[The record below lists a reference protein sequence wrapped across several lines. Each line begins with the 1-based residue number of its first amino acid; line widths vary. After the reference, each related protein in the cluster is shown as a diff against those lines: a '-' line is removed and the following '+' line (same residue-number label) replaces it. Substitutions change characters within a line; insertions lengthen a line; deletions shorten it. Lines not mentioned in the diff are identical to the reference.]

1 VQEPRRVDQIEHRLL
16 EGWSKNV
23 SFDETDRSCQ
33 VGVPERVLCFSD
45 AFCIR
50 FEGGEAS
57 RFSDALAQ
65 AFEPEWRGAA
75 GVEDVEAPDVAEEV
89 ELAVAEGDQISLEL
103 LALLGCQGVSGTR
116 VPRQLRML
124 RLHGTLGPALYNL
137 RAMKVLIA
145 REIVKYHGGDLKVLS
160 GATLAVEAGE
170 KIGLVGRNGAGKT
183 TLLQI
188 LAGNLEADAGSVER
202 VGGAKVG
209 MTSQSL
215 YGGERG
221 KLSVEEEII
230 SAFAPLIEREK
241 ELKDLEVRLSEE
253 PSSSLL
259 ERYGR
264 LQGEFERDG
273 GYEYRGRAAS
283 TLSGLGFAPEDW
295 KRPVGSFSGGEQSRI
310 ALARLLL
317 EEPDLVLLDEPT
329 NHLDLRAIEW
339 LENFVKGAKSAV
351 LVVSHDR
358 YFLDAV
364 AGSILELE
372 DGRLTR
378 YVGNYS
384 KYVVEKRAR
393 AEQLARKAKANAE
406 RRAQLERFIERN
418 RAKARKASQAKS
430 KQKLLDRMVKIEA
443 PSRGS
448 KNMKLDLGETAR
460 AGRVVLEMEDVRYT
474 HKDSDE
480 PLLEELELVLERGER
495 VALLGLN
502 GTGKSTIMRLATG
515 ELSPQ
520 RGTVRLG
527 HNVTLAYQDQQLAR
541 LDDDKTVLQEAMDAT
556 GLKAPEARDLLGAF
570 LFSGDDVFKKVS
582 SLSGGERNRLSLA
595 EIVVSDANLLLLDEP
610 TNNLDIPA
618 REALEEALLDYRGTM
633 FFISHDRY
641 FLQKLAT
648 RVVELEN
655 KKLVNYL
662 GGYDYYRSH
671 RRLDTKGTKKNRP
684 RRRIRPGQSK
694 EQGVLAAR
702 LVAVEGEIDATER
715 RLGRLEKELAT
726 SELYADGQRSREVI
740 LEHRQLK
747 NTLEALYAD
756 WGVLLEEA
764 EEAE

>member
-1 VQEPRRVDQIEHRLL
+1 
-16 EGWSKNV
+16 
-23 SFDETDRSCQ
+23 
-33 VGVPERVLCFSD
+33 
-45 AFCIR
+45 
-50 FEGGEAS
+50 
-57 RFSDALAQ
+57 
-65 AFEPEWRGAA
+65 
-75 GVEDVEAPDVAEEV
+75 
-89 ELAVAEGDQISLEL
+89 
-103 LALLGCQGVSGTR
+103 
-116 VPRQLRML
+116 
-124 RLHGTLGPALYNL
+124 
-137 RAMKVLIA
+137 MKVLIA

-188 LAGNLEADAGSVER
+188 LAGNSEADAGSVER

-215 YGGERG
+215 YAGERG
-221 KLSVEEEII
+221 TLSVEEEII

-241 ELKDLEVRLSEE
+241 ELKDLETQLSEG
-253 PSSSLL
+253 PSTALL

-273 GYEYRGRAAS
+273 GYEYRARAAS

-329 NHLDLRAIEW
+329 NHLDLKAIEW

-372 DGRLTR
+372 DGKLTR

-384 KYVVEKRAR
+384 KYVAEKSTR
-393 AEQLARKAKANAE
+393 AEQLARKVKANAE

-430 KQKLLDRMVKIEA
+430 KQKLLDRMEKIEA
-443 PSRGS
+443 PSQGS

-460 AGRVVLEMEDVRYT
+460 AGRVVLEMEDVRYA
-474 HKDSDE
+474 HEDSDE
-480 PLLEELELVLERGER
+480 PLLEELEFVLERGER

-520 RGTVRLG
+520 RGSVRLG

-541 LDDDKTVLQEAMDAT
+541 LDDEKTVLQEAMDAT

-671 RRLDTKGTKKNRP
+671 RRLDAKGTKRSRP

-715 RLGRLEKELAT
+715 RLARLEKELAT

-756 WGVLLEEA
+756 WGVLLEGA
-764 EEAE
+764 EEDGL

>member
-1 VQEPRRVDQIEHRLL
+1 
-16 EGWSKNV
+16 
-23 SFDETDRSCQ
+23 
-33 VGVPERVLCFSD
+33 
-45 AFCIR
+45 
-50 FEGGEAS
+50 
-57 RFSDALAQ
+57 
-65 AFEPEWRGAA
+65 
-75 GVEDVEAPDVAEEV
+75 
-89 ELAVAEGDQISLEL
+89 
-103 LALLGCQGVSGTR
+103 
-116 VPRQLRML
+116 
-124 RLHGTLGPALYNL
+124 
-137 RAMKVLIA
+137 MKVLIA

-188 LAGNLEADAGSVER
+188 LAGTSEADAGSVER

-209 MTSQSL
+209 MTPQSL
-215 YGGERG
+215 YAGERG
-221 KLSVEEEII
+221 TLSVEEEII

-241 ELKDLEVRLSEE
+241 EVKDLEARLSEG
-253 PSSSLL
+253 PSTALL

-273 GYEYRGRAAS
+273 GYEYRARAAS

-329 NHLDLRAIEW
+329 NHLDLKAIEW
-339 LENFVKGAKSAV
+339 LENFVKGVNSAV

-358 YFLDAV
+358 YFLDATV
-364 AGSILELE
+364 GSILELE

-384 KYVVEKRAR
+384 RYVVEKRVR

-406 RRAQLERFIERN
+406 RRAQLECFIERN
-418 RAKARKASQAKS
+418 RAKASKASQAKS
-430 KQKLLDRMVKIEA
+430 KQKLLDRMEKIEA
-443 PSRGS
+443 SKTDT
-448 KNMKLDLGETAR
+448 KNMKLDLGETER
-460 AGRVVLEMEDVRYT
+460 AGRVVLEMEEVRYA
-474 HKDSDE
+474 HEDSDE
-480 PLLEELELVLERGER
+480 PLLEDLELVLERGER

-520 RGTVRLG
+520 RGSVRLG

-541 LDDDKTVLQEAMDAT
+541 LGDEKTVLQEAMDAT

-618 REALEEALLDYRGTM
+618 REALEEALLNYRGTM

-641 FLQKLAT
+641 FLRKLAT

-671 RRLDTKGTKKNRP
+671 RRLDAKGTKRSRP
-684 RRRIRPGQSK
+684 RRRVRPGQSK

-715 RLGRLEKELAT
+715 RLSRLEKELAT
-726 SELYADGQRSREVI
+726 SELYADGQRSHEVI

-747 NTLEALYAD
+747 GTLERLYSD
-756 WGVLLEEA
+756 WGELLEEA
-764 EEAE
+764 EEVGL